1 MAEFVTPFEAEEGVT
16 RTNFNSRIKQI
27 NTALESAVP
36 SCGTEEL
43 TAGTSELATGTM
55 YLMYE

>member
-27 NTALESAVP
+27 NTALESAIP

-43 TAGTSELATGTM
+43 SAGSDALESGKM
-55 YLMYE
+55 YLLYE